1 MEQDTGVEPAFT
13 AWEAV
18 VLPIYESCKCGYY
31 NKGKWKIQPL
41 FVGDNVTGKSIG
53 LWYTEFRKLEKEE
66 NPMKE
71 YELVHEIKNLCRNN
85 QMRDVFFEE
94 VICSDPVDYLRQRL
108 RGKTL
113 ELTVEEGAAGA
124 VTIHAVVDG
133 MMEKYVFTP
142 I

>member
-1 MEQDTGVEPAFT
+1 M
-13 AWEAV
+13 
-18 VLPIYESCKCGYY
+18 
-31 NKGKWKIQPL
+31 
-41 FVGDNVTGKSIG
+41 
-53 LWYTEFRKLEKEE
+53 
-66 NPMKE
+66 E

-94 VICSDPVDYLRQRL
+94 VECDDPESWLRQRL

-113 ELTVEEGAAGA
+113 ELSVEPGRGGA

-133 MMEKYVFTP
+133 MMEKFVFTP